1 VVAVEGSIEFADG
14 RREPVTTDTLSRA
27 PEAALQAMTV
37 AVVALAVSLLVLRL
51 S

>member
-1 VVAVEGSIEFADG
+1 VT
-14 RREPVTTDTLSRA
+14 RETLTKA
-27 PEAALQAMTV
+27 AEAALRAMIV